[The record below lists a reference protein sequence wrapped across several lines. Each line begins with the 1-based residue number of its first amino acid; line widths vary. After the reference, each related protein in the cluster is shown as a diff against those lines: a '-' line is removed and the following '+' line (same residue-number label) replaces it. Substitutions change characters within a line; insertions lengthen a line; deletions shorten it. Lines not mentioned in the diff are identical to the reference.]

1 MGVHHCQRS
10 IKVCCTDTVRT
21 ALKNNLN
28 KLSVETN
35 GLTLSLFLDLQEMY
49 YLIYSDIK
57 QRVNKQN
64 SKILECSSTIE
75 FYEEWMPNVR
85 ALGNFYPQQSTF
97 GSTPLTQACGE

>member
-10 IKVCCTDTVRT
+10 IKGCCTDTVRT

-28 KLSVETN
+28 KLSLETN

-49 YLIYSDIK
+49 SLIYSDIK

-64 SKILECSSTIE
+64 SKIPECSSTIE
-75 FYEEWMPNVR
+75 FYDEWMPNGR